1 MRRSMKKGFTLIELL
16 IVVVIIGI
24 LAAVAIPKFS
34 NTKQRASRSAGIA
47 DMRNL
52 ATAQEGFFADSSRY
66 AAIADTGTGGRQD
79 ELHAVERKHRADAGC
94 DGDGLE
100 RPRDD
105 PGRTGLRHFQWYCS
119 TPGGHAG
126 HEPGRRPGLLVIAC
140 AAEFARLGAGPACF
154 GTPGQVHLFATAR
167 VPCSAMV
174 EALRAT
180 PF

>member
-66 AAIADTGTGGRQD
+66 AAIADTGTG
-79 ELHAVERKHRADAGC
+79 
-94 DGDGLE
+94 
-100 RPRDD
+100 
-105 PGRTGLRHFQWYCS
+105 PGRMNF
-119 TPGGHAG
+119 TPSNGNTA
-126 HEPGRRPGLLVIAC
+126 LTLV
-140 AAEFARLGAGPACF
+140 
-154 GTPGQVHLFATAR
+154 ATATGWSGR
-167 VPCSAMV
+167 VTIPGAQACGIFSGTAARPAGMP
-174 EALRAT
+174 AT
-180 PF
+180 NPDGVPVCW

>member
-66 AAIADTGTGGRQD
+66 AAIADTGTGVGKMNFTPSNGNTA
-79 ELHAVERKHRADAGC
+79 LTLVATATGWS
-94 DGDGLE
+94 GLV
-100 RPRDD
+100 
-105 PGRTGLRHFQWYCS
+105 TI
-119 TPGGHAG
+119 PGGQSCGIFSGTAA
-126 HEPGRRPGLLVIAC
+126 RPG
-140 AAEFARLGAGPACF
+140 GMPATNPD
-154 GTPGQVHLFATAR
+154 G
-167 VPCSAMV
+167 VPVCW
-174 EALRAT
+174 
-180 PF
+180 

>member
-66 AAIADTGTGGRQD
+66 AAIADTGTG
-79 ELHAVERKHRADAGC
+79 AGKMN
-94 DGDGLE
+94 
-100 RPRDD
+100 
-105 PGRTGLRHFQWYCS
+105 F
-119 TPGGHAG
+119 TPSNGNTA
-126 HEPGRRPGLLVIAC
+126 LTLV
-140 AAEFARLGAGPACF
+140 
-154 GTPGQVHLFATAR
+154 ATATGWSGR
-167 VPCSAMV
+167 VTIPGAQACGIFSGTAARPAGMP
-174 EALRAT
+174 AT
-180 PF
+180 NPDGVPVCW